1 MDKIYIKDLEI
12 YAYHGVNSE
21 EKQNGQSFIISIEL
35 SLSLREAGLSDD
47 LNMTVNYSDVCNTVE
62 KVFTSKKYD
71 LIEKCAE
78 QIAEHILID
87 YSPVQKVEVIVKKPK
102 APIEK
107 KFDYVAVE
115 IERSW
120 HTAYIGIGSNMGS
133 KKENIKSAIESM
145 NCGTG
150 ITSVLNVSKLYVTE
164 PVGYDNQDDF
174 LNGAVEI
181 KTLLTPEE
189 LIKFLLNIEDGLG
202 RERTVKWGPR
212 SIDLDILLYDNV
224 ISSNEEVMI
233 PHPRMHE
240 RLFVLNP
247 LADIAPYLMHPVLN
261 KRIIELRDAFHT
273 KVIL

>member
-12 YAYHGVNSE
+12 YAYHGVNPE
-21 EKQNGQSFIISIEL
+21 EKQNGQRFIISIEL

-47 LNMTVNYSDVCNTVE
+47 LNTTVNYSDVCNTVE
-62 KVFTSKKYD
+62 KVFTSKKHD

-78 QIAEHILID
+78 QIAEHILVD
-87 YSPVQKVEVIVKKPK
+87 FSPVQKVKVIVKKPE

-120 HTAYIGIGSNMGS
+120 HKAYIGIGSNMGN
-133 KKENIKSAIESM
+133 KGENIKSAIESM
-145 NCGTG
+145 NCG
-150 ITSVLNVSKLYVTE
+150 ITRVLNISKLYETE
-164 PVGYDNQDDF
+164 PVGYAEQDDF
-174 LNGAVEI
+174 LNSAVEI

-189 LIKFLLNIEDGLG
+189 LIKFLLNIEKGLM
-202 RERTVKWGPR
+202 RERTVRWGPR
-212 SIDLDILLYDNV
+212 TIDLDILLYDNV
-224 ISSNEEVMI
+224 ISSDEEVII

-247 LADIAPYLMHPVLN
+247 LCDIAPYLMHPVLN
-261 KRIIELRDAFHT
+261 KRMVELRDD
-273 KVIL
+273 LL